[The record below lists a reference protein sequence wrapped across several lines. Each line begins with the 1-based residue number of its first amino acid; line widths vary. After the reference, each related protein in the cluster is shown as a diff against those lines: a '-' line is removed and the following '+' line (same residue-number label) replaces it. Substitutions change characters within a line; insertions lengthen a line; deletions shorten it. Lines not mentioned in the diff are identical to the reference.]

1 MRQVYY
7 PIKKM
12 QTEKCTYCLDLE
24 KQLEFGQDKV
34 ATLDRF
40 LTKTKMPLNEK
51 ERAKLSNEMLFTA
64 ICLEDVRR
72 KVNGCKFPDCSQCG
86 RDE

>member
-7 PIKKM
+7 PKK
-12 QTEKCTYCLDLE
+12 QQERKCSYCLDLE
-24 KQLEFGQDKV
+24 KQLEYGQDKV

-51 ERAKLSNEMLFTA
+51 ERTKLNNEMVFTA
-64 ICLEDVRR
+64 IALEDTRR
-72 KVNGCKFPDCSQCG
+72 KVNGCKFPDCSKCG